1 MKQWISPNSPLHFT
15 RLRLRESQAFVHAA
29 IHQDSLPSNV
39 RRAFRSEPNNSF
51 GNLTRLAQPL
61 QRCVRSPI
69 GENLFFFLAQS
80 NGTRLGQFFQA
91 IGGGESGSD
100 IVDQN
105 SVFAELVGQ
114 ALYQPHNCS
123 ANGVGE
129 HEVGDGLFGGNGG
142 NRDDTPPA
150 FTLHVRDHFACEIYR
165 AKEICLYSLAP
176 VVVARSE
183 KALGRRTAG
192 IGYADVD
199 AAKFFGDGGNEP
211 ANDFGIGNVE
221 DLGENLGPML
231 ISDLAGGQLE
241 GLLVARADGHA
252 TALSRKRFR
261 RSEPDSLASSSYQS
275 NTVFQPQIH
284 GASIINVAVDFILSA
299 SPRPFTLS
307 SEVMRLKRRSFHP
320 ETKAVRGASDLDR
333 KNGPMATPIY
343 QTATF
348 EVADNDE
355 QLRVTPTDHF
365 YTRYG
370 NPTNT
375 VAERT
380 VAQLEGVDAALTFA
394 SGMGAITTTIMA
406 LLKSG
411 DHIVAQR
418 DIYGGATKFFTQ
430 WLPKMGVETT
440 LVDTTE
446 YDQHAR
452 AIRPNTKLLYVESPT
467 NPAVRVVDLKKI
479 VALARGHNLL
489 SMIDATFGTPI
500 NQRPSEFGID
510 LIMHSGTKYLAG
522 HSDLIC
528 GVVAGSGDLIEKI
541 HSTRTTL
548 GNCMDPHASWML
560 IRGLKTLAVRVARQN
575 DNALR
580 VAEFLSQ
587 HDKARRVH
595 YPFLKNHPQYAIA
608 REQMSGGGG
617 MVSFEVEGTG
627 DDARRLTEALR
638 LFTLA
643 PSLGGVESLVSI
655 PVLTSHAM
663 ISAQDRLKMGVTEQ
677 MIRLSVGIENADD
690 LIADL
695 EHAFEAVAAR
705 QHAQVG

>member
-1 MKQWISPNSPLHFT
+1 MKL
-15 RLRLRESQAFVHAA
+15 
-29 IHQDSLPSNV
+29 
-39 RRAFRSEPNNSF
+39 
-51 GNLTRLAQPL
+51 
-61 QRCVRSPI
+61 
-69 GENLFFFLAQS
+69 
-80 NGTRLGQFFQA
+80 
-91 IGGGESGSD
+91 
-100 IVDQN
+100 
-105 SVFAELVGQ
+105 
-114 ALYQPHNCS
+114 
-123 ANGVGE
+123 
-129 HEVGDGLFGGNGG
+129 
-142 NRDDTPPA
+142 
-150 FTLHVRDHFACEIYR
+150 
-165 AKEICLYSLAP
+165 
-176 VVVARSE
+176 
-183 KALGRRTAG
+183 
-192 IGYADVD
+192 
-199 AAKFFGDGGNEP
+199 
-211 ANDFGIGNVE
+211 
-221 DLGENLGPML
+221 
-231 ISDLAGGQLE
+231 
-241 GLLVARADGHA
+241 
-252 TALSRKRFR
+252 
-261 RSEPDSLASSSYQS
+261 
-275 NTVFQPQIH
+275 
-284 GASIINVAVDFILSA
+284 
-299 SPRPFTLS
+299 
-307 SEVMRLKRRSFHP
+307 RSFHP
-320 ETKAVRGASDLDR
+320 ETKAVRGASDLEK

-343 QTATF
+343 QTSTF

-375 VAERT
+375 VAEQT
-380 VAQLEGVDAALTFA
+380 IAQLEGVDAALTFA

-418 DIYGGATKFFTQ
+418 DIYGGATKFFTH
-430 WLPKMGVETT
+430 WLPKMGIETT

-467 NPAVRVVDLKKI
+467 NPALRVVDLKKI
-479 VALARGHNLL
+479 ASLARQHNLL

-500 NQRPSEFGID
+500 NQRAAEFGID

-528 GVVAGSGDLIEKI
+528 GVVAGSSDLIEKV

-587 HDKARRVH
+587 YAKVGRVH
-595 YPFLKNHPQYAIA
+595 YPFLKSHPQHAIA

-627 DDARRLTEALR
+627 DDARRLTESLR

-663 ISAQDRLKMGVTEQ
+663 ISAQDRQKMGVTEQ

-690 LIADL
+690 LISDL
-695 EHAFEAVAAR
+695 EHALEGVAATP